1 MCTVQSACVALGFH
15 GGYRMLQ
22 LVVYGLISGSIL
34 ALGAIGLSLIY
45 SILNFANFAHGDMMA
60 LGAYL
65 ALFFKVGLALPMWLA
80 FPLAML
86 CTAVIAVGLDR
97 AWFRPL
103 RQRGAGAVILA
114 ISSLGLAIILRSLIR
129 LLWSPQAQYYSR
141 AIHFPFT
148 VPLLEVRVNTQ
159 QLLIMTIA
167 LVLVVLVSLF
177 LQRTR
182 LGKAM
187 RATSDNFQLALVSG
201 IDTERVILWTW
212 LLGASLAAAG
222 GILLGMSVRLQPI
235 MGWDLLLPIFA
246 ATILGSIGSAY
257 GAMLGGVLM
266 GLAEEVSTPFIPS
279 EYKGAVSL
287 MLLVLVL
294 LIRPQGLF
302 GGARP

>member
-1 MCTVQSACVALGFH
+1 
-15 GGYRMLQ
+15 MLQ

-45 SILNFANFAHGDMMA
+45 SILHFANFAHGDMMA

-86 CTAVIAVGLDR
+86 CTALIAVGLDR

-103 RQRGAGAVILA
+103 RQHRAGAVILA

-141 AIHFPFT
+141 AISFPFT

-159 QLLIMTIA
+159 QLLIMAIA
-167 LVLVVLVSLF
+167 LVLVVMVSLF

-182 LGKAM
+182 MGKAM

-266 GLAEEVSTPFIPS
+266 GLAEEVSTQFIPS

>member
-1 MCTVQSACVALGFH
+1 
-15 GGYRMLQ
+15 MLQ

-86 CTAVIAVGLDR
+86 CTAVIAAVLDR

-129 LLWSPQAQYYSR
+129 LFWSPQAQYYSR
-141 AIHFPFT
+141 TIHFPFT
-148 VPLLEVRVNTQ
+148 VPFLDVRINVQ
-159 QLLIMTIA
+159 QILIVSIA
-167 LVLVVLVSLF
+167 VVLVALVSLF

-201 IDTERVILWTW
+201 IDTERIILWTW

-246 ATILGSIGSAY
+246 ATILGSIGSPY
-257 GAMLGGVLM
+257 GAMLGGLLM
-266 GLAEEVSTPFIPS
+266 GLAEETSTQFIPS

-287 MLLVLVL
+287 LLLVLVL
-294 LIRPQGLF
+294 CIRPQGLF

>member
-1 MCTVQSACVALGFH
+1 
-15 GGYRMLQ
+15 MLQ

-167 LVLVVLVSLF
+167 LVLVVLVSFF

-266 GLAEEVSTPFIPS
+266 GLAEEVSTPFLPS